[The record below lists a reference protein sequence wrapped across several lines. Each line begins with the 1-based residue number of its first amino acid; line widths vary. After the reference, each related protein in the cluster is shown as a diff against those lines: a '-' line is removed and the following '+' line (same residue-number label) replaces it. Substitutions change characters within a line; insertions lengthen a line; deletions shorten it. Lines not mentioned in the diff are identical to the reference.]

1 MPKTPLK
8 CVQTWFVEHVTP
20 CVLAVTLKPKNTLR
34 LLLLKKKKSC
44 SVFMGNWLCR
54 AINEQVLRGRVCLVH
69 TLLHLLF
76 FFFLMLTMV
85 YFFYFLFIY
94 LLVIVESSIIV
105 LLFFIFKFDNFMWS
119 LFYEQSLSPIYV
131 LYFSCW

>member
-8 CVQTWFVEHVTP
+8 CVQMWFVEHVTP

-69 TLLHLLF
+69 TLLHLIF
-76 FFFLMLTMV
+76 FFF
-85 YFFYFLFIY
+85 FFNVNHGLLFLLFIY
-94 LLVIVESSIIV
+94 L
-105 LLFFIFKFDNFMWS
+105 FIDYS
-119 LFYEQSLSPIYV
+119 RI
-131 LYFSCW
+131 

>member
-8 CVQTWFVEHVTP
+8 CVQMWFVEHVTP

-85 YFFYFLFIY
+85 YFFYFFFIY

-131 LYFSCW
+131 LYFSC